1 MKINCG
7 KQVQRL
13 GEKEIDQHICKRIW
27 HKYTKFLENWI
38 NYNAFALDKI

>member
-13 GEKEIDQHICKRIW
+13 GGKEIDQHI
-27 HKYTKFLENWI
+27 YTEGKDGESPNQRFLTI
-38 NYNAFALDKI
+38 DRTTIP